1 MNNRIDQYLQYHAA
15 SSRALDIDTQVEA
28 LRYLCDR
35 FELNSEQ
42 RYWLWFL
49 FATNYCTATTYYM
62 YNEFPDFAT
71 VDTARIR
78 RWWIANRTKL
88 IFQTD
93 RAWIKRKDCFVE
105 VFQSYGAEI
114 ARLASVTASQE
125 QAISNAIQGASQ
137 EAAYDALCSNFHVR
151 EFGRFTL
158 FNYTELLHALCG
170 VNIAARLDLRE
181 AESSRN
187 GLCFAVGMEQAYTGR
202 HGRTLPDEVIST
214 LDGALQYVV
223 ERVKQLPIRQRHKSM
238 WSIET
243 TLCAFKKHVLNNNRW
258 VGYYIERQRKEIVKM
273 ERLTGK
279 QAGGGVSWLPLWQ
292 FRTETYNTHYLKD
305 GR

>member
-1 MNNRIDQYLQYHAA
+1 MNNRIDQYLQYHVA

-28 LRYLCDR
+28 LGYLCNR
-35 FELNSEQ
+35 FELNVEQ
-42 RYWLWFL
+42 RYWLCFL

-71 VDTARIR
+71 VDTERLR
-78 RWWIANRTKL
+78 RWWEANRSKL

-105 VFQSYGAEI
+105 VFMSYRSEVM
-114 ARLASVTASQE
+114 RLAGDKANQE
-125 QAISNAIQGASQ
+125 QAVGKALQGASN
-137 EAAYDALCSNFHVR
+137 ETAYDALCNNFHVR
-151 EFGRFTL
+151 EFGRFSL
-158 FNYTELLHALCG
+158 FNYTELLHTLCD

-202 HGRTLPDEVIST
+202 HGRTLSDDVIST
-214 LDGALQYVV
+214 LDEAMQYVV
-223 ERVKQLPIRQRHKSM
+223 ERVKQLPIRKRHKSI

-243 TLCAFKKHVLNNNRW
+243 TLCAFKKHVLNNSRW
-258 VGYYIERQRKEIVKM
+258 VGYYIERQRKEIVKL

-279 QAGGGVSWLPLWQ
+279 RAGGGVSWLPLWQ
-292 FRTETYNTHYLKD
+292 FRAETYSPHYLKN
-305 GR
+305 GK